1 MNTAVMLRHHTSY
14 RYDRPVFLGPQTIR
28 LRPPARTHNPV
39 LTYALNIGPTDGRLI
54 WRQDTYDN
62 TVAEAVFTKQMSHF
76 DIEVRMTVDLTPYDP
91 FTITRLPFSDITADQ
106 KPSYRQPISDASVLD
121 TFLNGDF
128 STSGETDLDRL
139 IWLNR
144 KLAAFLHYKTR
155 MEPGIWSPTETLS
168 RQTGS
173 CRDSAWLLIALA
185 RHLGFSA
192 RFVSGY
198 LIQSAL
204 QNTESNPLTC
214 DLHAWAEILIPE
226 RGWFGFDTTSGLI
239 TAQNHIPLAVS
250 ATPEDA
256 APVSGLLD
264 HCQAR
269 FDVLMEAQHLHEVAN
284 T

>member
-1 MNTAVMLRHHTSY
+1 MNTPVMIRHHTSY

-28 LRPPARTHNPV
+28 LRPPARASNTV
-39 LTYALNIGPTDGRLI
+39 LAYALSVGPGENHLV
-54 WRQDTYDN
+54 WQQDQHAN
-62 TVAEAVFTKQMSHF
+62 TVAEAVFRDRMSHF

-91 FTITRLPFSDITADQ
+91 LVALSSPFEETLP
-106 KPSYRQPISDASVLD
+106 PYRQPIADTSVLEA
-121 TFLNGDF
+121 FLAGAF
-128 STSGETDLDRL
+128 STSGDTDLERL

-144 KLAAFLHYKTR
+144 RIAAALRYQPR
-155 MEPGIWSPTETLS
+155 MEPGIWAPVETLS

-173 CRDSAWLLIALA
+173 CRDSAWLLVALA
-185 RHLGFSA
+185 RHLGFAA

-198 LIQSAL
+198 LIQPSAQAHN
-204 QNTESNPLTC
+204 QNALTC
-214 DLHAWAEILIPE
+214 DLHAWAEILLPQN
-226 RGWFGFDTTSGLI
+226 GWLGFDTTSGLI

-269 FDVLMEAQHLHEVAN
+269 FDVLMEAEHLHEVAK

>member
-1 MNTAVMLRHHTSY
+1 MNTPVMIRHHTSY

-28 LRPPARTHNPV
+28 LRPPARTCNTV
-39 LTYALNIGPTDGRLI
+39 LAYALSIGPGESQIT
-54 WRQDTYDN
+54 WHQDLYAN
-62 TVAEAVFTKQMSHF
+62 TVAEATFQDRVSHF

-91 FTITRLPFSDITADQ
+91 LIAPRYPTEEVS
-106 KPSYRQPISDASVLD
+106 PSYREAIEDKSILEA
-121 TFLNGDF
+121 FLNEEF
-128 STSGETDLDRL
+128 SSSGETDLDRL
-139 IWLNR
+139 VWLNR
-144 KLAAFLHYKTR
+144 RIAAALRYQPR
-155 MEPGIWSPTETLS
+155 MEPGIWTPAETLS

-173 CRDSAWLLIALA
+173 CRDSGWLLVAFA
-185 RHLGFSA
+185 RHLGFAA

-198 LIQSAL
+198 LIQPSSQENAPHGL
-204 QNTESNPLTC
+204 IC
-214 DLHAWAEILIPE
+214 DLHAWAEILLPQH
-226 RGWFGFDTTSGLI
+226 GWLGFDTTSGLI

-269 FDVLMEAQHLHEVAN
+269 FDVLMEAQHLHEVAK

>member
-1 MNTAVMLRHHTSY
+1 MNTPVMLRHHTSY

-39 LTYALNIGPTDGRLI
+39 LTYALNIGPTEGRLV

-62 TVAEAVFTKQMSHF
+62 TVAEAVFTEQMSHF
-76 DIEVRMTVDLTPYDP
+76 DIEVRMTVDMTPYDP
-91 FTITRLPFSDITADQ
+91 FAVTHLPFSEIKADQ
-106 KPSYRQPISDASVLD
+106 KPTYRQSVSDTSVLD
-121 TFLNGDF
+121 TFLNGEF
-128 STSGETDLDRL
+128 FTAGKTDLDRL
-139 IWLNR
+139 ICLNR

-155 MEPGIWSPTETLS
+155 MEPGIWSPAETLS

-198 LIQSAL
+198 LIQSAP
-204 QNTESNPLTC
+204 QKTESNPLTC

-226 RGWFGFDTTSGLI
+226 RGWLGFDTTSGLI

>member
-1 MNTAVMLRHHTSY
+1 MNTPVMIRHHTSY

-28 LRPPARTHNPV
+28 LRPPARASNTV
-39 LTYALNIGPTDGRLI
+39 LAYALSVGPGENHLV
-54 WRQDTYDN
+54 WQQDQHAN
-62 TVAEAVFTKQMSHF
+62 TVAEAVFRDRMSHF

-91 FTITRLPFSDITADQ
+91 LAALSTSEEIR
-106 KPSYRQPISDASVLD
+106 PSYRQSISDTSVLE
-121 TFLNGDF
+121 TFLAGEF
-128 STSGETDLDRL
+128 STSGDTDLDRL
-139 IWLNR
+139 VWLNR
-144 KLAAFLHYKTR
+144 RIAAALRYQPR
-155 MEPGIWSPTETLS
+155 MEPGIWAPVETLS

-173 CRDSAWLLIALA
+173 CRDSAWLLVALA
-185 RHLGFSA
+185 RHLGFAA

-198 LIQSAL
+198 LIQPSAQANN
-204 QNTESNPLTC
+204 QNALTC
-214 DLHAWAEILIPE
+214 DLHAWAEILLPQN
-226 RGWFGFDTTSGLI
+226 GWLGFDTTSGLI

-269 FDVLMEAQHLHEVAN
+269 FDVLMEAEHLHEVAK

>member
-1 MNTAVMLRHHTSY
+1 MNTPVMIRHHTSY

-28 LRPPARTHNPV
+28 LRPPARASNTV
-39 LTYALNIGPTDGRLI
+39 LAYALSVGPGENHLV
-54 WRQDTYDN
+54 WQQDQYAN
-62 TVAEAVFTKQMSHF
+62 TVAEAVFGDRMSHF

-91 FTITRLPFSDITADQ
+91 LVALSSPFEETLP
-106 KPSYRQPISDASVLD
+106 PYRQPIADTSVLEA
-121 TFLNGDF
+121 FLAGAF
-128 STSGETDLDRL
+128 STSGDTDLDRL

-144 KLAAFLHYKTR
+144 RIAAALRYQPR
-155 MEPGIWSPTETLS
+155 MEPGIWAPAETLS

-173 CRDSAWLLIALA
+173 CRDSAWLLVALA
-185 RHLGFSA
+185 RHLGFAA

-198 LIQSAL
+198 LIQPSAQANN
-204 QNTESNPLTC
+204 QNALTC
-214 DLHAWAEILIPE
+214 DLHAWAEILLPQN
-226 RGWFGFDTTSGLI
+226 GWLGFDTTSGLI

-269 FDVLMEAQHLHEVAN
+269 FDVLMEAEHLHEVAK